1 MGFWESGDHDDYAH
15 SNKVLWSYLADL
27 GNYLIYNCG
36 SRPVGVNSNV
46 SSNSGWIAAVMERKL
61 FPNGEV

>member
-15 SNKVLWSYLADL
+15 SNKVLCLSADL
-27 GNYLIYNCG
+27 GNPLIYNCG